1 MAKFVKVDTYCNGDT
16 FPELINL
23 DNIDR
28 IAIGPNILFF
38 SGARESQ
45 LIRVSITD
53 ESMQNL
59 LNILGKD

>member
-38 SGARESQ
+38 
-45 LIRVSITD
+45 
-53 ESMQNL
+53 
-59 LNILGKD
+59 